1 MSDPNSAQPYIPSET
16 GVAKSDLPNKV
27 TQLERAAASLAG
39 AAASPV
45 LQTLEQHMRAI
56 NSYYSN
62 MIEGHTTHPRDI
74 RSALAGE
81 LSDDPHKR
89 NLQLESLAH
98 IRVQDKLATMAA
110 TYTDAC
116 SPSFIC
122 DIHRCFYQ
130 EMPKEFRKVS
140 VGGKDYEIK
149 PGQYRDHPVAVGL
162 HEPPPVE
169 SLPAF
174 MDFFGETYGN
184 KYLTGE
190 RRVIAI
196 MAAHHRLAWIHP
208 FLDGNGRTARLHTDA
223 LLKAAGVRGTGVW
236 CLSRG
241 LARKST
247 QYKAALADAD
257 SARRG
262 THDGRGALSEQA
274 LIKFCDFMLD
284 VALDQV
290 DYIAQLLDLKGMR
303 KRIKAYVQ
311 ARQDGRVIGMQ
322 PLDPYALSILE
333 KAYIYGEVERR
344 ELFEAS
350 PYKERKT
357 RQIISELKSDGL
369 ITETSSRSPL
379 RWAIPSHAESHYFPE
394 LTPTA

>member
-1 MSDPNSAQPYIPSET
+1 MSDPSRAQPYIPSET
-16 GVAKSDLPNKV
+16 GIARSDLPAKV
-27 TQLERAAASLAG
+27 TRLERAAASLAG
-39 AAASPV
+39 AAAPQV
-45 LQTLEQHMRAI
+45 LQTLERHMRAI

-74 RSALAGE
+74 RSALVGD

-98 IRVQDKLATMAA
+98 IHVQDKLGAMAA
-110 TYTDAC
+110 TYFDAC
-116 SPSFIC
+116 SPKFIC
-122 DIHRCFYQ
+122 DIHRWFYK
-130 EMPKEFRKVS
+130 EMPKEFRRVA
-140 VGGKDYEIK
+140 VDGKEYEIR
-149 PGQYRDHPVAVGL
+149 PGLYREQPVAVGL
-162 HEPPPVE
+162 HEPPTVE

-184 KYLTGE
+184 QYLTGE
-190 RRVIAI
+190 RRIIAI
-196 MAAHHRLAWIHP
+196 MAAHHRLVWIHP
-208 FLDGNGRTARLHTDA
+208 FLDGNGRAARLHTDT

-247 QYKAALADAD
+247 LYKAALAEAD
-257 SARRG
+257 SKRRG
-262 THDGRGALSEQA
+262 AHDGRGALSEQA
-274 LIKFCDFMLD
+274 LIKFCGFMLD
-284 VALDQV
+284 VAQDQV
-290 DYIAQLLDLKGMR
+290 DYVAQLLDLTGMR
-303 KRIKAYVQ
+303 QRIKAYLQ

-322 PLDPYALSILE
+322 SLDSYALSILE
-333 KAYIYGEVERR
+333 KVYIYGEVERH
-344 ELFEAS
+344 EIFEAS

-357 RQIISELKSDGL
+357 RQIIRDLKSDGL

-379 RWAIPSHAESHYFPE
+379 RWAIPEHAEPYYFPE